1 MQNLIQFNIKIQYKK
16 DQCKKPFT
24 FPSQIKNWNKK
35 KKEEEEKAHKRFPKS
50 PQQLFNEPQQ
60 QLDPQACDN
69 LSPT

>member
-1 MQNLIQFNIKIQYKK
+1 MQKTLHF
-16 DQCKKPFT
+16 PF
-24 FPSQIKNWNKK
+24 SNKELKQK